1 MAVRAFEEEIERAI
15 KKSFYSAVEQKIRD
29 RAENLYKQVID
40 TYYTGH
46 EYKQWYDL
54 YKKAEGKMSVDFI
67 KSSQIKDV
75 IRAQLKTA
83 LNACRGTLRHEFNK
97 QFDSPGSSAN
107 TIVRSIGFLS
117 PPGYGKTK
125 YVLSAVEELQREEN
139 MVEKFVF
146 VDGLKYHTIFNPIA
160 SSLKTTTSLDS
171 IIPTSANRK
180 IIAGLIIKDRTL
192 DPVDNQTLTYEQ
204 AIGNKKLHDILSY
217 FVSGTGGRL
226 LGNLASKEVA
236 QIGKASHSNP
246 LYSAVLTYVSAQN
259 DTSVRDNIAR
269 KIVTQI
275 YAASKL
281 VENISKE
288 LSNDTLDINTF
299 KSILLKHKNSKQE
312 IFSIIQSI
320 IHTLSVAIMLDFVI
334 TNDDMMYNKEV
345 LKDIEVLSTYAALS
359 DVFLGGALSGSG
371 SNEAGGASISPLEH
385 IKTYI
390 DTSGS
395 DYSNEATLIV
405 QKLYVLLQVLYDK
418 DRVSDGIF
426 LVEDVKS
433 FIDGTYPRHT
443 YWGAIDKIA
452 QSIAGTSGGT
462 RFQSTRPSI
471 TRLLFE
477 QDEVTH
483 HPQNFGSL
491 YLRTLANKKFFSNAE
506 GGVSPER
513 IAIIVDKVR
522 EQIKSMKAS
531 LETLS
536 VTKEVNFYT
545 NTLTAIQSVISAFP
559 AVRGTTGIV
568 EGFGDDIHQI
578 VFNLSAHINNVH
590 SHALAFLHPAFY
602 MTEYSVNNQSDAI
615 EEFVSKY
622 ISCQFFPEVSQY
634 YYANFS
640 PFSDSTA
647 ALTLAFESGI
657 QELLHEAVTKYNAN
671 ALTLKQEGIR
681 ISSKINEM
689 SKEKPLSAI
698 EKYNFIENQSS
709 KVDEVINN
717 TKLYVI
723 IFDEILHNVTRE
735 NFAILLRIWDM
746 LLNRSDFS
754 RPNVYVILTGNSP
767 SVQELSYIGQ
777 LLQSS
782 GVSAKGQA
790 GTTSSITAE
799 NISAFF
805 ARVDFYIVSPDYE
818 YVLRN
823 ESGLTQEMTK
833 LAEEVKS
840 IEDISDIPAIDY
852 FTTNMI
858 VPRMT
863 QFDYFEAILR
873 SRFNEV
879 IKQEQIENTD
889 NISPIT
895 KVEMAVK
902 LINNRLDNISEE
914 LRARLKRCQ
923 GSGSQDGKDDFF
935 CQISKLKPYFDLTG
949 FSLQDTG
956 TAKNSIIRSLIKTSF
971 KNQAQDYKLMFGI
984 GYAPILLYTAIYDT
998 LRTIPSLYNKT
1009 ISSLLET
1016 LRTAPVEQSEIKS
1029 YNSALEDT
1037 MEAIESILDILRKTK
1052 TRKEISESY
1061 AMYYPVWI
1069 IYVLAAYKFIV
1080 NMSKMNPNILNVF
1093 SSLDPSAAYDHEFA
1107 KNIELF
1113 DLIFDRADFL
1123 STKGQKVNRYM
1134 MLNANM
1140 KEVYRDISID
1150 TYFLIAEL
1158 KLVRA
1163 QDRNKLVA
1171 CPFDVTIPDPAMK
1184 EAVRNFAKLLMI
1196 AVYRILSINS
1206 QQKISVA
1213 EKLARGI
1220 YYLLDI
1226 NSNKFH
1232 ISLRDYSNYIA
1243 RVVNSVIGYVY
1254 MLNILKTVIEQDPDK
1269 FLSECCPNLPKD
1281 IQIAYKQLAAIVKK
1295 YAEHI
1300 ISYNPQIH
1308 KSLHIYHDMSKQ
1320 SSQEQSKYYYSE
1332 EVSNFLSLIGIS
1344 NNISQSYSYDASIY
1358 DQIAKRET
1366 DSIFKN
1372 YFIDPLSVNNS
1383 VLNIIK
1389 SPIAGLCYL
1398 SMIAAE
1404 VSGTRS
1410 EKFSRLNDITKH
1422 VKKFINTGGSHI
1434 EVVSSGSTAKGLLH
1448 MKEITKWLYDIL
1460 TISGIE
1466 VVEPEMNQSM
1476 AQVTLTSYL
1485 KSKNIQII
1493 NELDRVKNMLNLG
1506 DTLGWL
1512 NIGSKIKNKEDKI
1525 YKLYQLYSQGKEH
1538 VINKF
1543 IVFVES
1549 VVKDFL
1555 GSIEVPQ
1562 PEKDPVNWIIQN
1574 TKKIVEI
1581 LKHVLS
1587 MPDIQK
1593 ELKEGV
1599 ERVIKYLDPSRL
1611 DKQDILQVNY
1621 QMSIGKNTLLG
1632 MINNIVNEANIE
1644 STINKIK
1651 EIGLDKITS
1660 VLMSDEDK
1668 DLQSVLNDS
1677 LFGSPLFRIK
1687 FIWITLGAILIGAI
1701 QQNDTKALTEII
1713 NIIEEFDAKIYETQ
1727 DNQKPHLYDFLKV
1740 VMKNRNNRSGR
1751 SVGSLVKVIYSQ
1763 KIEVVDK
1770 ETYKHELLNKY
1781 GYDPNERTLIC
1792 NAHMVPIDSI
1802 IASGNIV
1809 VGVTP
1814 PDSIHKAIK
1823 LDDVVTVYSGFG
1835 GQKLDVLSDKE
1846 LSIQY
1851 LIEPACKIK
1860 YKYEFAQSIAEQS
1873 MLIGAISYISNKLIR
1888 EGNTSLGNEYI
1899 NQVMPFVIANI
1910 YHYYNLHKL
1919 SDNPSI
1925 NEIRSMVWG
1934 EKPLHPWL
1942 FVILVAS
1949 NSGIITDKLHE
1960 KMNKDYGIT
1969 TTMTTQDSAFS
1980 NKHISFIRY
1989 LSQQVKYRFSVSL
2002 IHPYM
2007 PVYEIQKET

>member
-1 MAVRAFEEEIERAI
+1 MHDRKNKNLLLVYLRMAVRAFEDEIERVI
-15 KKSFYSAVEQKIRD
+15 NKSFYSAVEQKIRD
-29 RAENLYKQVID
+29 RAESLYKQVID

-46 EYKQWYDL
+46 EYKLWYDL
-54 YKKAEGKMSVDFI
+54 YKKAEGKMSAEFI

-83 LNACRGTLRHEFNK
+83 LNACRATLRHEFNK
-97 QFDSPGSSAN
+97 QFDSPSSSAN
-107 TIVRSIGFLS
+107 TIVKSIGFLS

-139 MVEKFVF
+139 IVEKFVF

-171 IIPTSANRK
+171 IVPTSANRK

-192 DPVDNQTLTYEQ
+192 DPVDNQTVTYEQ

-217 FVSGTGGRL
+217 FVSGTGSRL
-226 LGNLASKEVA
+226 LGNLASKEVS
-236 QIGKASHSNP
+236 QIGKVSYSNP
-246 LYSAVLTYVSAQN
+246 LYSAVLTYISAQN
-259 DTSVRDNIAR
+259 DTSVKNNIAR

-288 LSNDTLDINTF
+288 LSNDTIDINTF

-312 IFSIIQSI
+312 VFGVIQSI
-320 IHTLSVAIMLDFVI
+320 IYTLSAAIMLDFVI
-334 TNDDMMYNKEV
+334 TYDDILYNKEV
-345 LKDIEVLSTYAALS
+345 LRDVEVLSTYTALA
-359 DVFLGGALSGSG
+359 DVFLGGALSDSG
-371 SNEAGGASISPLEH
+371 SNDAGSTSTSALEH

-390 DTSGS
+390 DSSGR

-418 DRVSDGIF
+418 DIVSDGIF
-426 LVEDVKS
+426 LVEDIKS

-443 YWGAIDKIA
+443 YWGAIDKIV
-452 QSIAGTSGGT
+452 QSIAGTLGGI

-483 HPQNFGSL
+483 QPHNFGSL
-491 YLRTLANKKFFSNAE
+491 YLRTLATKKFFSNAE

-536 VTKEVNFYT
+536 ITKEVNFYS
-545 NTLTAIQSVISAFP
+545 NTLIAIKSVINAFST
-559 AVRGTTGIV
+559 VRGTTSIV

-578 VFNLSAHINNVH
+578 VFNLAAHINNVH
-590 SHALAFLHPAFY
+590 SHALAFLHPSFY
-602 MTEYSVNNQSDAI
+602 LTEYSVNNQLDTI

-681 ISSKINEM
+681 IASKVNEI
-689 SKEKPLSAI
+689 SKEKPLSTI

-767 SVQELSYIGQ
+767 SVQELNYIGQ

-782 GVSAKGQA
+782 GVSVKGQA

-840 IEDISDIPAIDY
+840 IDDISDMPAIDY

-879 IKQEQIENTD
+879 IKQEQTNNTD

-895 KVEMAVK
+895 KVELAVK
-902 LINNRLDNISEE
+902 LINNRLDSISEE
-914 LRARLKRCQ
+914 LRGKLKRCQ
-923 GSGSQDGKDDFF
+923 GGGGQNGKDDFF
-935 CQISKLKPYFDLTG
+935 CQISKLRPYFDLTS
-949 FSLQDTG
+949 FDRQDTG
-956 TAKNSIIRSLIKTSF
+956 TTKNSIIRSLIKTNF
-971 KNQAQDYKLMFGI
+971 KNQARDYKIMFGI

-1016 LRTAPVEQSEIKS
+1016 LRTASVEHNETQV

-1052 TRKEISESY
+1052 TRKEISDSY
-1061 AMYYPVWI
+1061 TKYYPIWI
-1069 IYVLAAYKFIV
+1069 IYVLSAYKFIV
-1080 NMSKMNPNILNVF
+1080 NMSKINPNIVNVF
-1093 SSLDPSAAYDHEFA
+1093 SSLDPSVAYDDKFA
-1107 KNIELF
+1107 KTMEIF
-1113 DLIFDRADFL
+1113 DLIFDRSDFL
-1123 STKGQKVNRYM
+1123 SPQSQKVNRYKI
-1134 MLNANM
+1134 LNANM

-1158 KLVRA
+1158 KLVGV
-1163 QDRNKLVA
+1163 QERNKLVA
-1171 CPFDVTIPDPAMK
+1171 CPYDVTIPDPAMK

-1196 AVYRILSINS
+1196 TVYKMLDIDDPRVST
-1206 QQKISVA
+1206 A
-1213 EKLARGI
+1213 ERLAKGI
-1220 YYLLDI
+1220 YYLLDMG
-1226 NSNKFH
+1226 SNKFH

-1281 IQIAYKQLAAIVKK
+1281 IQIAYKQLADVLKK

-1300 ISYNPQIH
+1300 ISYNPNVH

-1332 EVSNFLSLIGIS
+1332 EVSNFLSLMGIS
-1344 NNISQSYSYDASIY
+1344 NKIGKSYSHDTAIY
-1358 DQIAKRET
+1358 DQIAKREIYA
-1366 DSIFKN
+1366 IFNN
-1372 YFIDPLSVNNS
+1372 YFINSLSANNS

-1398 SMIAAE
+1398 SMIDVD
-1404 VSGTRS
+1404 VSSTKG
-1410 EKFSRLNDITKH
+1410 EKLSRLNDVIKH
-1422 VKKFINTGGSHI
+1422 VKRFIDTGGSYI

-1448 MKEITKWLYDIL
+1448 MREITKWLYDIL

-1466 VVEPEMNQSM
+1466 TIEPEMNESI

-1493 NELDRVKNMLNLG
+1493 NELYRIKSILSTEN
-1506 DTLGWL
+1506 TLGWL
-1512 NIGSKIKNKEDKI
+1512 RIGRMIDNKEDKI

-1543 IVFVES
+1543 VTFVES
-1549 VVKDFL
+1549 VVRDFL
-1555 GSIEVPQ
+1555 GSIDVAES
-1562 PEKDPVNWIIQN
+1562 EKDPVNWIIPVSYTHLTLP
-1574 TKKIVEI
+1574 TKRIV
-1581 LKHVLS
+1581 
-1587 MPDIQK
+1587 
-1593 ELKEGV
+1593 
-1599 ERVIKYLDPSRL
+1599 
-1611 DKQDILQVNY
+1611 
-1621 QMSIGKNTLLG
+1621 
-1632 MINNIVNEANIE
+1632 
-1644 STINKIK
+1644 
-1651 EIGLDKITS
+1651 
-1660 VLMSDEDK
+1660 
-1668 DLQSVLNDS
+1668 
-1677 LFGSPLFRIK
+1677 
-1687 FIWITLGAILIGAI
+1687 
-1701 QQNDTKALTEII
+1701 
-1713 NIIEEFDAKIYETQ
+1713 
-1727 DNQKPHLYDFLKV
+1727 
-1740 VMKNRNNRSGR
+1740 
-1751 SVGSLVKVIYSQ
+1751 
-1763 KIEVVDK
+1763 
-1770 ETYKHELLNKY
+1770 
-1781 GYDPNERTLIC
+1781 
-1792 NAHMVPIDSI
+1792 
-1802 IASGNIV
+1802 
-1809 VGVTP
+1809 
-1814 PDSIHKAIK
+1814 
-1823 LDDVVTVYSGFG
+1823 
-1835 GQKLDVLSDKE
+1835 
-1846 LSIQY
+1846 
-1851 LIEPACKIK
+1851 
-1860 YKYEFAQSIAEQS
+1860 
-1873 MLIGAISYISNKLIR
+1873 
-1888 EGNTSLGNEYI
+1888 
-1899 NQVMPFVIANI
+1899 
-1910 YHYYNLHKL
+1910 
-1919 SDNPSI
+1919 
-1925 NEIRSMVWG
+1925 
-1934 EKPLHPWL
+1934 
-1942 FVILVAS
+1942 
-1949 NSGIITDKLHE
+1949 
-1960 KMNKDYGIT
+1960 
-1969 TTMTTQDSAFS
+1969 
-1980 NKHISFIRY
+1980 
-1989 LSQQVKYRFSVSL
+1989 
-2002 IHPYM
+2002 
-2007 PVYEIQKET
+2007 